1 MFFRILLMSLLC
13 FAGASL
19 AHPILSKDKT
29 AKIIQKSEF
38 VFEIQKRFP
47 LVLTSDNAKSKDG
60 MCSIMI
66 DLINGLV
73 STGLCEVNKVEAYT
87 RNVMWIGSLTY
98 IGNGLSN
105 ITSFDS
111 RTNYNH
117 TWFGGVGVANP
128 YDIWVVEVDF
138 DEPTEIADSS
148 NISAVSC
155 PSGKKPI
162 IVENEEKNGLFYWDC
177 YIPWKCKKGE
187 YSVNEQTCRV
197 LPENARR
204 NLKEGFS
211 CNKGF
216 VPVKESCEEKRVCNE
231 NEHYDVFSNTCWT
244 LPQNAKWADSVLAKN
259 DFVCDSNFFK
269 NVQYS
274 TCDEKVSC
282 ESDQHY
288 DEKTNRCWNHPQN
301 ASWKEVVSDSMD
313 WVCIKDYVKIQSD
326 MGYICEKKKKCK
338 SRDHYEKENNR
349 CWILPQNAYWNA
361 DVFSEDDWSCNSD
374 YEKKGNGCHKKIVC
388 GNDEIQLDNG
398 ECEKIP
404 SNSYKIDAKTWK
416 CNTGYD
422 RVLDNNKAYCEERKS
437 KKSSTIPTEWI
448 ATGASV
454 LLGLIVLLVSM
465 NSGK

>member
-128 YDIWVVEVDF
+128 YDIWVVEVEF

-155 PSGKKPI
+155 PSGKKPV
-162 IVENEEKNGLFYWDC
+162 IVSDELDPSLFYWDC
-177 YIPWKCKKGE
+177 YTPWKCKKGE
-187 YSVNEQTCRV
+187 YSIDEHTCGT

-204 NLKEGFS
+204 NTKEGFL

-216 VPVKESCEEKRVCNE
+216 VPVKETCEEKRTCNE
-231 NEHYDVFSNTCWT
+231 NEHYDELSNACWT
-244 LPQNAKWADSVLAKN
+244 LPQNAKWADSVFTKN
-259 DFVCDSNFFK
+259 DFVCDVGFVK
-269 NVQYS
+269 NNQYS
-274 TCDEKVSC
+274 TCDAKIEC
-282 ESDQHY
+282 NPEQHY
-288 DEKTNRCWNHPQN
+288 DEKTNQCW
-301 ASWKEVVSDSMD
+301 E
-313 WVCIKDYVKIQSD
+313 
-326 MGYICEKKKKCK
+326 
-338 SRDHYEKENNR
+338 
-349 CWILPQNAYWNA
+349 LPQNAYWKNNVSKSDDWSCLDGYVKIEGTVGEICVKKKKCKIKDYYNQGTNSCWTLPKNA
-361 DVFSEDDWSCNSD
+361 RWNSEFTLSEDDWSCISGYERMENSCQ
-374 YEKKGNGCHKKIVC
+374 KRVVC
-388 GNDEIQLDNG
+388 DDDEIQLENG
-398 ECEKIP
+398 KCEVIP
-404 SNSYKIDAKTWK
+404 LNSHKVDSKTWQ
-416 CNTGYD
+416 CNAGYD
-422 RVLDNNKAYCEERKS
+422 KVLDNNKSYCEERKT
-437 KKSSTIPTEWI
+437 KGSSIPTEWI
-448 ATGASV
+448 ATGASI
-454 LLGLIVLLVSM
+454 LLGLICLLISM
-465 NSGK
+465 N